1 VVAPHVTDRI
11 GQVLGGRYRLVAPVG
26 TGASASVFLGE
37 DITLRRPVAV
47 KVLHPALADDEAF
60 LRRFRAEAQVAASLA
75 HPNVVAVHDWGQDGV
90 VPYLITEFLAGGN
103 LRTMLD
109 RSGTLSLAQV
119 LVVGLE
125 ASRGLAYAH
134 RRQLVHRDIKPANL
148 LFDDEARLRIAD
160 FGLAR
165 ALAEATWTEPQGA
178 VLGTA
183 RYASPEQARGVA
195 LDGRSDVYAL
205 CLVLVEAATGTVPFA
220 ADTTLG
226 TLMARVESP
235 VPVPDALGP
244 LAPLLRAAGSPDP
257 ADRPDAD
264 AFAAALLDAARHLE
278 RPAPLPLAGT
288 AVGDPDAVVAEAFD
302 DVDTDVGPPP
312 PGPHD
317 DTEVGVVPSSAD
329 GPTGVTLAAIPT
341 AAMSTDAGPPLD
353 VAGPASGAGLDT
365 PAPLPGEPSAAGAWS
380 PGAEAPGSADGLV
393 VATRRRR
400 WPVVVAV
407 AALAALIGGGA
418 WWAVSA
424 SAPAEV
430 PDLVGVAVAVAESTA
445 AESGWELRRTDVF
458 DAEVPA
464 GIVISQ
470 DPPAG
475 ATLADGAALTV
486 VVSLGPP
493 PVPLPDGVV
502 GAALSEA
509 DARLVAVGL
518 AVGAVTEVFDEEVPR
533 GVVISAEVEPGT
545 EVPFGEEVD
554 LVVSAGPEPRE
565 VPDNLIGQAIDEVR
579 RFLEALGLPL
589 GSVTE
594 AYSDTVPAGSVIRV
608 PAAGT
613 TVDRGTPISVEVSL
627 GPPLVTVPDVLGDS
641 VETAARALEALGL
654 VVTDTLGSPTRPVT
668 STSPAVG
675 TTVRKGSSI
684 TISTR

>member
-1 VVAPHVTDRI
+1 MVAPHVTDRI

-60 LRRFRAEAQVAASLA
+60 LRRFRAEAQVAAGLA

-109 RSGTLSLAQV
+109 RNGPLDLAQV
-119 LVVGLE
+119 LLVGLE

-183 RYASPEQARGVA
+183 RYASPEQVRGEA

-220 ADTTLG
+220 SDTTLG
-226 TLMARVESP
+226 TLMARVDTP
-235 VPVPDALGP
+235 VPVPDDLGP
-244 LAPLLRAAGSPDP
+244 LAPVLRAAGSPDP
-257 ADRPDAD
+257 ATRPDAD
-264 AFAAALLDAARHLE
+264 ALAAALLDAARHLE

-288 AVGDPDAVVAEAFD
+288 PVGDPEAVVAEAFD
-302 DVDTDVGPPP
+302 DVDTDVGPVPTGPLDETEIGLVPP
-312 PGPHD
+312 LAGTPPNPEPGPF
-317 DTEVGVVPSSAD
+317 
-329 GPTGVTLAAIPT
+329 
-341 AAMSTDAGPPLD
+341 
-353 VAGPASGAGLDT
+353 
-365 PAPLPGEPSAAGAWS
+365 SAAGATAVASSTALPPTS
-380 PGAEAPGSADGLV
+380 PPPEFASGAEVVDDTAGNGSSPR
-393 VATRRRR
+393 RRRR
-400 WPVVVAV
+400 WPLVVGVLALLALVA
-407 AALAALIGGGA
+407 GGA
-418 WWAVSA
+418 WWLVNAT
-424 SAPAEV
+424 APEEV
-430 PDLVGVAVAVAESTA
+430 PDLVGVAVAVAESRA
-445 AESGWELRRTDVF
+445 AESGWELRRTDAF
-458 DAEVPA
+458 DAAVPA
-464 GIVISQ
+464 GVVISQ
-470 DPPAG
+470 DPVAG
-475 ATLADGAALTV
+475 TELAEGAALTV

-493 PVPLPDGVV
+493 PVPLPDGVI
-502 GAALSEA
+502 GAALAEA
-509 DARLVAVGL
+509 EARLVAVGL
-518 AVGAVTEVFDEEVPR
+518 TLGTVTEAFDEEVPR
-533 GVVISAEVEPGT
+533 GVVVSAEVEPGT
-545 EVPFGEEVD
+545 EVPFGEAVD
-554 LVVSAGPEPRE
+554 LVVSAGPEPRQ
-565 VPDNLIGQAIDEVR
+565 VPDNLIGRAVDEVR
-579 RFLEALGLPL
+579 RFLEGLGLPV

-608 PAAGT
+608 PAAGS
-613 TVDRGTPISVEVSL
+613 TVDRGTPVAIEVSL
-627 GPPLVTVPDVLGDS
+627 GPPVVTVPDVRGDS
-641 VETAARALEALGL
+641 VQVAAGILEDLGL

-668 STSPAVG
+668 STSPAIG
-675 TTVRKGSSI
+675 TSVRKGSSI

>member
-1 VVAPHVTDRI
+1 MVAPHVTDRI

-60 LRRFRAEAQVAASLA
+60 LRRFRAEAQVAAGLA
-75 HPNVVAVHDWGQDGV
+75 HPNVVAAHDWGQDGV

-109 RSGTLSLAQV
+109 RNGTLSLAQV

-244 LAPLLRAAGSPDP
+244 LAPVLRAAGSPDP

-288 AVGDPDAVVAEAFD
+288 AVGDPEAVVAEAFD

-317 DTEVGVVPSSAD
+317 DTEVGVVPSATDDSTVA
-329 GPTGVTLAAIPT
+329 VAVAAG
-341 AAMSTDAGPPLD
+341 GPP
-353 VAGPASGAGLDT
+353 SGAHDAPVAP
-365 PAPLPGEPSAAGAWS
+365 PAGESNPQAW
-380 PGAEAPGSADGLV
+380 PPEATAPDAT
-393 VATRRRR
+393 VATAVAPRRRRR

-407 AALAALIGGGA
+407 AALVALLGGGG
-418 WWAVSA
+418 WWALRA

-445 AESGWELRRTDVF
+445 AEAGWELRRTDAF
-458 DAEVPA
+458 DPEVPA

-475 ATLADGAALTV
+475 AALADGAALNV

-518 AVGAVTEVFDEEVPR
+518 ALGAVTEAFDEEVPR

-565 VPDNLIGQAIDEVR
+565 VPDNLIGQAVDEVR
-579 RFLEALGLPL
+579 RFLEGLGLPL

-594 AYSDTVPAGSVIRV
+594 AYSDSVPAGSVIRV

-613 TVDRGTPISVEVSL
+613 TVDRGTPIAVEVSL

-641 VETAARALEALGL
+641 VETAARALEGLGL

>member
-1 VVAPHVTDRI
+1 MVAPHVTDRI

-60 LRRFRAEAQVAASLA
+60 LRRFRAEAQVAAGLA

-109 RSGTLSLAQV
+109 RTGTLSLAQV

-235 VPVPDALGP
+235 VPVPDDLGP
-244 LAPLLRAAGSPDP
+244 LAPVLRAAGSPDP

-264 AFAAALLDAARHLE
+264 AFAAALLAAARHLE

-288 AVGDPDAVVAEAFD
+288 AVGDPEAMVAEAFD

-312 PGPHD
+312 PGPND
-317 DTEVGVVPSSAD
+317 DTEVGVVPSSVESAGVVTSAVVAAPPGVDVGDQSMPPTADREPSGAWPPDAAGGAD
-329 GPTGVTLAAIPT
+329 GDPVI
-341 AAMSTDAGPPLD
+341 
-353 VAGPASGAGLDT
+353 
-365 PAPLPGEPSAAGAWS
+365 AGAR
-380 PGAEAPGSADGLV
+380 
-393 VATRRRR
+393 RRRR
-400 WPVVVAV
+400 WPLVVAV

-424 SAPAEV
+424 SAPSEV

-445 AESGWELRRTDVF
+445 AESGWELRRTDAF
-458 DAEVPA
+458 DAAVPA

-518 AVGAVTEVFDEEVPR
+518 ALGTVSEVFDEEVPR

-579 RFLEALGLPL
+579 RFLEGLGLPL

>member
-1 VVAPHVTDRI
+1 
-11 GQVLGGRYRLVAPVG
+11 
-26 TGASASVFLGE
+26 
-37 DITLRRPVAV
+37 
-47 KVLHPALADDEAF
+47 
-60 LRRFRAEAQVAASLA
+60 
-75 HPNVVAVHDWGQDGV
+75 
-90 VPYLITEFLAGGN
+90 
-103 LRTMLD
+103 M
-109 RSGTLSLAQV
+109 
-119 LVVGLE
+119 
-125 ASRGLAYAH
+125 
-134 RRQLVHRDIKPANL
+134 
-148 LFDDEARLRIAD
+148 
-160 FGLAR
+160 
-165 ALAEATWTEPQGA
+165 
-178 VLGTA
+178 
-183 RYASPEQARGVA
+183 
-195 LDGRSDVYAL
+195 
-205 CLVLVEAATGTVPFA
+205 
-220 ADTTLG
+220 
-226 TLMARVESP
+226 
-235 VPVPDALGP
+235 
-244 LAPLLRAAGSPDP
+244 
-257 ADRPDAD
+257 
-264 AFAAALLDAARHLE
+264 
-278 RPAPLPLAGT
+278 
-288 AVGDPDAVVAEAFD
+288 
-302 DVDTDVGPPP
+302 
-312 PGPHD
+312 
-317 DTEVGVVPSSAD
+317 
-329 GPTGVTLAAIPT
+329 
-341 AAMSTDAGPPLD
+341 
-353 VAGPASGAGLDT
+353 
-365 PAPLPGEPSAAGAWS
+365 
-380 PGAEAPGSADGLV
+380 
-393 VATRRRR
+393 
-400 WPVVVAV
+400 
-407 AALAALIGGGA
+407 
-418 WWAVSA
+418 
-424 SAPAEV
+424 
-430 PDLVGVAVAVAESTA
+430 
-445 AESGWELRRTDVF
+445 RRTDVF

-475 ATLADGAALTV
+475 ANLADGAALTV

-579 RFLEALGLPL
+579 RFLEGLGLPL